1 MLLVCREAVSASDI
15 QRKLRR
21 EIKLLE
27 KDLVESLGCVSR
39 MMTSSAFA
47 SKRLNLN
54 FY

>member
-1 MLLVCREAVSASDI
+1 MLLVCREAVSTSVI
-15 QRKLRR
+15 RHKLRR

-27 KDLVESLGCVSR
+27 KDLGESLGCVSW